1 MTNQHIPPS
10 IFNDVIGPAMR
21 GPSSSHCAAFARIGL
36 TARNLINKNL
46 ESITVVY
53 DPNGAIAS
61 THESQGTDM
70 GFLSGLLGY
79 LPTDDRLK
87 DYKNQF
93 KKSGIQYQLK
103 YQSITVDNPNICQM
117 TLRNQKEE
125 INLLAIST
133 GGGMFEITAIN
144 DFKISI
150 TGDCFETLIF
160 ANEENDIPLDA
171 FENDENIISIE
182 TIKNKSN
189 KKLYQIKSQ
198 SELPKQLLTSIQD
211 KYPNISIKTNPLIL
225 PVKTPKNLSVPFITC
240 SEMLDYNQGRG
251 HTLSELAIIYES
263 ARGNLEQS
271 QIISKM
277 TELIQLM
284 INSILK
290 NLKGNQFEDRVLG
303 YQSGKYVNE
312 VEKKSLLDI
321 GILNLMI
328 PYITAMMEAKSSL
341 DVVVAAPTAGAC
353 AGLPGAV
360 IGAAHSMELS
370 EKKMTEAMLAAGM
383 IGVFIAEKSTFA
395 AEVGGC
401 QAECGS
407 GSGMAA
413 AALVSLAGGT
423 TEQAVA
429 AASMAMQNVMGLI
442 CDPVANRVEVPC
454 LGKNVLAA
462 TNAVANANMAMAG
475 YDQVIPLDEVI
486 LATEKV
492 GRNIPRECRCTALGG
507 LSITKTSKEIE
518 KKLASGNASNF
529 E

>member
-1 MTNQHIPPS
+1 MTTQHVPPS

-36 TARNLINKNL
+36 TARNLMGKTLNAI
-46 ESITVVY
+46 EVIY
-53 DPNGAIAS
+53 DPSGAIAT
-61 THESQGTDM
+61 THETQGTDM
-70 GFLSGLLGY
+70 GLLSGLLGF

-87 DYKNQF
+87 DYKNEF
-93 KKSGIQYQLK
+93 SKSGIQYYLK
-103 YQSITVDNPNICQM
+103 YQEINVDNPNICKL
-117 TLRNQKEE
+117 TLSNSAEK
-125 INLLAIST
+125 ISLLAVST
-133 GGGMFEITAIN
+133 GGGMFEITTIN
-144 DFKISI
+144 DFKVSI
-150 TGDCFETLIF
+150 KGDCFETLIIVD
-160 ANEENDIPLDA
+160 EEVDINLDT
-171 FENDENIISIE
+171 FDSDENIISIE
-182 TIKNKSN
+182 TIKNN
-189 KKLYQIKSQ
+189 KNKRLHQIKSQ
-198 SELPKQLLTSIQD
+198 TALSKNLLASIQD
-211 KYPNISIKTNPLIL
+211 VYPNVYIKTNPLIL
-225 PVKTPKNLSVPFITC
+225 PVQTPKNLSVPFTTC
-240 SEMLDYNQGRG
+240 SEMLEYNQGKD
-251 HTLSELAIIYES
+251 HKLSELAIIYES

-271 QIISKM
+271 LVFSKM

-284 INSILK
+284 ISSILK

-303 YQSGKYVNE
+303 YQSGKYVDE
-312 VEKKSLLDI
+312 LKKKSLLDI

-360 IGAAHSMELS
+360 IGAAHSMGLS
-370 EKKMTEAMLAAGM
+370 ERKMTEAMLAAGM

-423 TEQAVA
+423 TEQSVA

-462 TNAVANANMAMAG
+462 SNAVANANMAMAG

-486 LATEKV
+486 QATEKV
-492 GRNIPRECRCTALGG
+492 GRSIPRECRCTALGG
-507 LSITKTSKEIE
+507 LSITETSQEIE
-518 KKLASGNASNF
+518 KKLALRNSSNF